1 MATTTALSQLKLT
14 AAAKPKSTSPAAAR
28 RHKLSKRI
36 WEQME
41 LAKSQVSGVAFV
53 CKKFRTI
60 TDTDGNRRSV
70 ELPKR
75 VRPWWFTA
83 EQGQLVLQIHYG
95 SQVLELA
102 RGKTAVEVADTTALV
117 TTLQVVHTAVMAGE
131 LDTQIES
138 AANTLKSRF

>member
-1 MATTTALSQLKLT
+1 MATALSQLKLT
-14 AAAKPKSTSPAAAR
+14 AASKPQSTSPIATR

-41 LAKSQVSGVAFV
+41 LAKSQVSGTTFV

-60 TDTDGNRRSV
+60 TDAEGNRRSV

-83 EQGQLVLQIHYG
+83 EHGQLVLQIHYG

-102 RGKTAVEVADTTALV
+102 RGKSSVEVADSSALV
-117 TTLQVVHTAVMAGE
+117 SALQVVHTAVMAGE
-131 LDTQIES
+131 LDQQIE
-138 AANTLKSRF
+138 AAAKTLKSRF

>member
-14 AAAKPKSTSPAAAR
+14 AAAKPHSASPVATR
-28 RHKLSKRI
+28 RQKLSKRI

-41 LAKSQVSGVAFV
+41 LAKSQVSGTAFV

-60 TDTDGNRRSV
+60 TDTEGNRRSI

-75 VRPWWFTA
+75 VRAWWFTG

-102 RGKTAVEVADTTALV
+102 RGKSSVEVADSSALV
-117 TTLQVVHTAVMAGE
+117 GALQVVHTAVMAGE
-131 LDTQIES
+131 LDQQIEA

>member
-1 MATTTALSQLKLT
+1 M
-14 AAAKPKSTSPAAAR
+14 
-28 RHKLSKRI
+28 
-36 WEQME
+36 
-41 LAKSQVSGVAFV
+41 
-53 CKKFRTI
+53 
-60 TDTDGNRRSV
+60 
-70 ELPKR
+70 
-75 VRPWWFTA
+75 RPWWFTA

-102 RGKTAVEVADTTALV
+102 RGKTAVEVADTKALV

>member
-1 MATTTALSQLKLT
+1 
-14 AAAKPKSTSPAAAR
+14 
-28 RHKLSKRI
+28 
-36 WEQME
+36 
-41 LAKSQVSGVAFV
+41 V

-60 TDTDGNRRSV
+60 TDTEGNRRSV

-75 VRPWWFTA
+75 VRPWWFTG

-102 RGKTAVEVADTTALV
+102 RGKTAVEVSDTKALV

>member
-1 MATTTALSQLKLT
+1 MATALSQLKLT
-14 AAAKPKSTSPAAAR
+14 AATKPQSTSPVAVR
-28 RHKLSKRI
+28 RQKLSKRI
-36 WEQME
+36 WEQMK
-41 LAKSQVSGVAFV
+41 LAESQVSGTAFV

-60 TDTDGNRRSV
+60 TDTEGNRRSV

-75 VRPWWFTA
+75 VRPWWFTG

-95 SQVLELA
+95 SQVLELS
-102 RGKTAVEVADTTALV
+102 RGKSSVEVADTSSLVSALK
-117 TTLQVVHTAVMAGE
+117 VVHSAVMAGE

>member
-14 AAAKPKSTSPAAAR
+14 AAAKPQSTSPAAAR

-41 LAKSQVSGVAFV
+41 LAKSQASGTAFV

-60 TDTDGNRRSV
+60 TDTEGNRRSV

-75 VRPWWFTA
+75 VRPWWFT
-83 EQGQLVLQIHYG
+83 G
-95 SQVLELA
+95 
-102 RGKTAVEVADTTALV
+102 
-117 TTLQVVHTAVMAGE
+117 
-131 LDTQIES
+131 
-138 AANTLKSRF
+138 

>member
-41 LAKSQVSGVAFV
+41 LAKSQVSGVVFV

-75 VRPWWFTA
+75 VRPWGFTA

-102 RGKTAVEVADTTALV
+102 RGKTAVEVADTKALV